1 MLPFG
6 LTLSLIGAATHFAH
20 AQVVYASAINSSG
33 LATIFYINLA
43 TCESCI
49 ISPISLNIGT
59 EDIVM
64 LSDGTYL
71 NMDLGGLRRLEAPP
85 SVNIIWQAGNTQG
98 YSAGQLAPNGLVY
111 LVGPSGLG
119 SYNPT
124 SNAVVFIGPW
134 PAGVVNVYDVFYMNG
149 VLYANGFDPSSGP
162 VLIEINVSNPAQSF
176 IIPWSVGY
184 TDGEGGTW
192 NGTAGLFFADGS
204 HTVYFYNPND
214 GTTSTIC
221 DIDTEYAIISLTTL
235 PAGLPDYPC
244 SPACISNA
252 GVLASEGPYNICVNN
267 TLSIPAATQTVLG
280 GGDLLQ
286 YVLFANPT
294 DTVGSIVA
302 VSNTPTFSFVS
313 PMQVG
318 ITYYVAAVVG
328 TVLNG
333 NVDLNDPCLDF
344 SNAHEVIW
352 QPFPTIQLTAPNV
365 DLCAGGCSTLGV
377 LLTGTAFFSVTG
389 NVLSGGNVIGTFS
402 DSFGGNTGTLVI
414 CVPSGTPLG
423 PVTVQPTTLTDA
435 WCICP

>member
-6 LTLSLIGAATHFAH
+6 LTLSLIGAATHSAH
-20 AQVVYASAINSSG
+20 AQVVYASAVNSSG
-33 LATIFYINLA
+33 LATVFYINLA

-98 YSAGQLAPNGLVY
+98 YAAGQLAPNGLVY

-119 SYNPT
+119 SYNPA

-192 NGTAGLFFADGS
+192 NGDAGLFFADGS

-214 GTTSTIC
+214 GTTSIIC
-221 DIDTEYAIISLTTL
+221 DINTDYSIISLTTL

-244 SPACISNA
+244 SPACIGNA
-252 GVLASEGPYNICVNN
+252 GVLAAGGPYNICVNS
-267 TLSIPAATQTVLG
+267 TLSIPAAAQTVLG

-286 YVLFANPT
+286 YVLFANPA

-302 VSNTPTFSFVS
+302 VSNTPTFSFES
-313 PMQVG
+313 PMLAG
-318 ITYYVAAVVG
+318 IPYYVAAVVG
-328 TVLNG
+328 TALNG

-344 SNAHEVIW
+344 SNALEVVW
-352 QPFPTIQLTAPNV
+352 QSLPTIQLTAPNA
-365 DLCAGGCSTLGV
+365 DLCAGDCSTLGV
-377 LLTGTAFFSVTG
+377 VLTGTAAFAVTG
-389 NVLSGGNVIGTFS
+389 NLLSGGNVIGTFNET
-402 DSFGGNTGTLVI
+402 FGGNTGALVI
-414 CVPSGTPLG
+414 CVPSSAPAG
-423 PVTVQPTTLTDA
+423 PVTVLPTTLTDA